1 MFEQAGDHTLI
12 RGGRRVPGDIIGTG
26 RSHRRRASLAAVTV
40 VVLALLVLL
49 IRNLYGPAP
58 ALQQAL
64 GMRDAGAAPV
74 PDTASIIVSPATTGF
89 APRVAAVLSGSTITF
104 VNELAVPLSIRSTV
118 SSPTSFTVSVAPHG
132 RTTFSLRT
140 IGLYQYYDTRSA
152 RPGQVVAGSTVLRGM
167 PTGSVPRQGWIA
179 VLGSVPGLHS
189 MLLVPKDH
197 DLFAPKALVT
207 VVGSTIVVANHDAD
221 AHNFVIDP
229 ASPVGAAFIVTGTD
243 GEPPTGWQRALV
255 VQQPGLYH
263 VYCTLHTE
271 VMAIEGGWHMVMPRP
286 KASGYAD
293 GDAMEAW
300 IVVLPAATS
309 L

>member
-1 MFEQAGDHTLI
+1 MST
-12 RGGRRVPGDIIGTG
+12 RR
-26 RSHRRRASLAAVTV
+26 SRRHRASLAAVTM
-40 VVLALLVLL
+40 VVLALLGLL
-49 IRNLYGPAP
+49 VRSLYGPTP
-58 ALQQAL
+58 ALQQGL
-64 GMRDAGAAPV
+64 GMRDADAAPLAG
-74 PDTASIIVSPATTGF
+74 TASIVVSPATAGF
-89 APRVAAVLSGSTITF
+89 APRVTAVLAGSAITF
-104 VNELAVPLSIRSTV
+104 VNEFAVPLSIRATV

-132 RTTFSLRT
+132 RTTLSLRT

-152 RPGQVVAGSTVLRGM
+152 RPGRVVAGSTVLRGV

-229 ASPVGAAFIVTGTD
+229 ASPAGAAFIVSGTD
-243 GEPPTGWQRALV
+243 DEPPSGWQRTLV

-263 VYCTLHTE
+263 VYCTMHTK
-271 VMAIEGGWHMVMPRP
+271 VMSIVGGWHMVMPRP

-293 GDAMEAW
+293 VDAMEAW
-300 IVVLPAATS
+300 IVVLPATTS